1 MSVVL
6 ASARHTFPLFPVL
19 LGWLG
24 LAVGMALLWQWQR
37 RTRNAAVVDVGW
49 TLGVGTLCV
58 GLALFQDGH
67 PWRRV
72 LVGTMVGAWSL
83 RLALHL
89 VRDRL
94 QGPEEGRY
102 RRLREHW
109 GARAQPRLF
118 LFFQAQALLA
128 ALLALAFLPGLLDRR
143 PALDAFDW
151 AGAALWLIALAGEAV
166 ADRQLK
172 RFKAEPDSATRVC
185 EQGLWRYSRHPNYF
199 FEWLLWLAFVLPG
212 LPGPWGWVA
221 LAAPAAMWVF
231 VVKVTGI
238 PTSEAQALR
247 SRGDAYRDYQR
258 RVSAFVPLPPRK
270 PGAP

>member
-1 MSVVL
+1 MSAFL
-6 ASARHTFPLFPVL
+6 ASASQPPALLFVL
-19 LGWLG
+19 WGWLG
-24 LAVGMALLWQWQR
+24 LAVVMALLWQWQR

-49 TLGVGTLCV
+49 TLGVGALCV
-58 GLALFQDGH
+58 GLALCLDGD

-72 LVGTMVGAWSL
+72 LLGTMVGVWSL

-143 PALDAFDW
+143 PALDLFDL
-151 AGAALWLIALAGEAV
+151 AGAALWLIALAGETV
-166 ADRQLK
+166 ADRQLA
-172 RFKAEPDSATRVC
+172 RFKAEPDSAKRVC
-185 EQGLWRYSRHPNYF
+185 ERGLWRYSRHPNYF
-199 FEWLLWLAFVLPG
+199 FEWLLWVAFVLPG
-212 LPGPWGWVA
+212 LPGPLGWAA
-221 LAAPAAMWVF
+221 LAAPAAMWIF
-231 VVKVTGI
+231 VVKLTGI

-258 RVSAFVPLPPRK
+258 RVSAFVPLPPRERGT
-270 PGAP
+270 P